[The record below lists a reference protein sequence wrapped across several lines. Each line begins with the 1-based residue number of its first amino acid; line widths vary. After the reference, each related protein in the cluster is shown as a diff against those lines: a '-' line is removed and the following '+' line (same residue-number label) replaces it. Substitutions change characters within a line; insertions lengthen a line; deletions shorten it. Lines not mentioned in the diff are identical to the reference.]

1 MRGMFLKAEKKE
13 SMQKMRAYKKVRGQN
28 KKLNK
33 IYLVA
38 LAAGLLLTL
47 LGMKEIGGYIMWT
60 AIFVFIL
67 TGLLSILASGSL
79 RRQR

>member
-1 MRGMFLKAEKKE
+1 LRGIFLKAEKKE

-38 LAAGLLLTL
+38 LAAGLLLTVL
-47 LGMKEIGGYIMWT
+47 DMKEIGGYIIWT

-67 TGLLSILASGSL
+67 TGVFSILASGSL

>member
-1 MRGMFLKAEKKE
+1 LKAEKKE
-13 SMQKMRAYKKVRGQN
+13 NMQKMQAYKRVKGQN

-33 IYLVA
+33 IYLVVF
-38 LAAGLLLTL
+38 AAGLLLTV
-47 LGMKEIGGYIMWT
+47 LGMKEIGNYVIWT

-67 TGLLSILASGSL
+67 TGTLSILASGSL